1 MIIDVLKDN
10 AKCSNLTGWPTKIH
24 IEIFVFGLNLHFV
37 AFGKCAF
44 KSKPSKQ
51 QPSKQNI
58 VLVGAFLEWSKSN
71 VIKPKN
77 L

>member
-1 MIIDVLKDN
+1 
-10 AKCSNLTGWPTKIH
+10 
-24 IEIFVFGLNLHFV
+24 VFGLNLHFV

-71 VIKPKN
+71 IIKPKD

>member
-1 MIIDVLKDN
+1 
-10 AKCSNLTGWPTKIH
+10 
-24 IEIFVFGLNLHFV
+24 VFGLNLHFV

-58 VLVGAFLEWSKSN
+58 VLVGAFLEWSKVTLSN
-71 VIKPKN
+71 QKIFKN
-77 L
+77 FQKTSTIFKLINH